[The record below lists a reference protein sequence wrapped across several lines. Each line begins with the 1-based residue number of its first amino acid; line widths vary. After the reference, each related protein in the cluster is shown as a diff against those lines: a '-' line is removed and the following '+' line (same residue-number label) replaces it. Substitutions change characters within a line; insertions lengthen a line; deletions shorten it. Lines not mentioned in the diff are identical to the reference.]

1 MVVPQSRTIRLLA
14 LRLRRILMVS
24 LLGSAGLASGQ
35 GLDEAKKLFLQGDY
49 QACVTVCEKAEPQ
62 YYQLEAWRLLQANAL
77 LSLGRYPAAEGV
89 ISNALWHTPGSL
101 LLRELGLETAK
112 RTDQLAL
119 RQKRILEI
127 NQLAATRSRAYRDPE
142 HLIALGNVALQLGA
156 DPKLVLERLFLPARQ
171 AAPDSRDAWLASG
184 QLALDKHD
192 FALAAK
198 TFTEAQKKFP
208 EDADVLCGLAQAY
221 QPNVRSKMLELLKA
235 ALAQNPNH
243 VPSLLWLADH
253 LIDAEEYAE
262 ADKMLDR
269 ALAVNPW
276 QPRAWAYRA
285 VLAHL
290 RNDPAGETAARQK
303 ALQFW
308 PTNPEVDHLIG
319 LKLSQN
325 YRFTEGAARQRQALT
340 FEPEFGPARIQ
351 LAEDLLRLGEETEGW
366 QLAEAAQKQD
376 GYDVTAYNLVTLHG
390 TMQKFQTLTN
400 ADFIVRMGTNEAAL
414 YGDLALALLDR
425 AKTTLTTKYGITL
438 ERPTVVEIFPEQKDF
453 AVRTFGMPGNPG
465 FLGVCF
471 GHVVTANSPASQ
483 GGTPANWEAVLWHEF
498 SHVVTL
504 QMTKNKMPRWLS
516 EGISVYEELQQN
528 PTWGQRM
535 NPRYREMI
543 LGGELTPVSELS
555 SAFLTPKSDQHV
567 QFAYYQSSLVVEYLV
582 GKFGFAKLQAILHSL
597 GEGTAVNEAIAR
609 HTAPLQQI
617 EKEFAAFAKTKAE
630 ALAPGLDWDKPDAN
644 RFSGQLPGG
653 AGTMVNPVDTKNYW
667 VLQERARKAIAA
679 KNWNDALAPL
689 QKLVEL
695 YPDQSGPNNAYALLA
710 TVHRNLKQTAAE
722 RAALEKW
729 AALEA
734 DALDA
739 YLRLMELAEATSD
752 WRTVTQNA
760 ERTLA
765 VNPLIPQSYRSLAT
779 AAEKLGDTPRA
790 ITANRKLLL
799 LDPADPAEIHFRLAQ
814 LLRAENEP
822 AAKRHVLQALEE
834 APRFRAAH
842 KLLLELARAET
853 SPTNSQSL
861 TP

>member
-14 LRLRRILMVS
+14 LRLRRILAAS
-24 LLGSAGLASGQ
+24 LLGVAGLAAGQ

-49 QACVTVCEKAEPQ
+49 QACVTACEKAEPQ

-89 ISNALWHTPGSL
+89 ISNALWQSPGSL

-119 RQKRILEI
+119 RQKRIQEI

-171 AAPDSRDAWLASG
+171 AAPDSRDVWLASG

-235 ALAQNPNH
+235 ALAQNPHH

-290 RNDPAGETAARQK
+290 RHDPAGETAARQK

-366 QLAEAAQKQD
+366 RLAEAAQEQD

-414 YGDLALALLDR
+414 YGDRALALLDR

-471 GHVVTANSPASQ
+471 GHVITANSPASQ

-498 SHVVTL
+498 GHVVTL

-543 LGGELTPVSELS
+543 LDGELTPVSELS

-582 GKFGFAKLQAILHSL
+582 GKFGFAKLQAILRSL
-597 GEGTAVNEAIAR
+597 GEGAAINEAIAR

-630 ALAPGLDWDKPDAN
+630 TLAPGLDWDKPDAS
-644 RFSGQLPGG
+644 RFSGQFPGGTLPG
-653 AGTMVNPVDTKNYW
+653 VNPGATKNYW
-667 VLQERARKAIAA
+667 ALQERARKAIAA

-695 YPDQSGPNNAYALLA
+695 YPDPSGPHNAYALLA
-710 TVHRNLKQTAAE
+710 IVHRNLNQTAAE

-729 AALEA
+729 AGLEA

-739 YLRLMELAEATSD
+739 YLRLMELAEAAGD
-752 WRTVTQNA
+752 WPALGKNA

-765 VNPLIPQSYRSLAT
+765 VNPLIPQPHRALAT
-779 AAEKLGDTPRA
+779 AAEKLGDAPRA
-790 ITANRKLLL
+790 ITSYRKLLL
-799 LDPADPAEIHFRLAQ
+799 LDPADPAEIHFRLAR
-814 LLRAENEP
+814 LLRPESEP

-842 KLLLELARAET
+842 QLLLELARAET
-853 SPTNSQSL
+853 SPTNSPSL